1 MTKEDLSLLDNKEWR
16 MNNLY
21 RIVDKQGNSIPFK
34 LNPVQQVVLRGMH
47 NRNICLKAR
56 QLGMS
61 TFSVLSILDDT
72 IFNDNLSS
80 GIVSYSLDHAQHI
93 FKKILGHALDNL
105 TPYAKELAG
114 VTQRSA
120 TEISFRNGSSLRVG
134 TTLRGGTCQ
143 NLLVSEFGK
152 TCARNPIK
160 AEEVVTGTLQ
170 SVPIDGKVIIE
181 STGEGSSSYFYEM
194 CTLATQRGNEK
205 LSPLEYKMFFFPW
218 YTDSNY
224 TMKQDMEMDEV
235 LTKYLDKIAFDADIE
250 LTTGQRNWYAF
261 QKAILGD
268 KVAQEF
274 PSTITE
280 GFLSNSD
287 AYYFQVGVQKAYNES
302 RVLKNPLYDG
312 VEQVYVA
319 MDIGVNDM
327 TCIIFFQ
334 VIHGEIRI
342 IDYYE
347 DNNKGVDFYCNFLQ
361 KDKKYQYRTIFL
373 PHDSVKR
380 DGITVEN
387 SFKLDFE
394 KHFYHTDT
402 EIVVLKRTDKNL
414 NINNA
419 RIKLDRCVFAVT
431 KVKPLI
437 DKLVK
442 YRKQWSESV
451 GRYLDKPLH
460 DIASDASDAFQY
472 AMQGVTHIEALGDS
486 MSVEKLNELKRRS
499 FYGR

>member
-34 LNPVQQVVLRGMH
+34 LNPVQQVVLRNTH
-47 NRNICLKAR
+47 NRVIILKAR
-56 QLGMS
+56 QLGLS
-61 TFSVLSILDDT
+61 TFAVLDILDDT
-72 IFNDNLSS
+72 IFNNNLSS

-134 TTLRGGTCQ
+134 TTLRGGTSQ
-143 NLLVSEFGK
+143 DLLVSEFGK

-181 STGEGSSSYFYEM
+181 STGEGSEGYFAEM
-194 CTLATQRGNEK
+194 VNTAHQHGNEN
-205 LSPLEYKMFFFPW
+205 LSPLQYKLFFFPW
-218 YTDSNY
+218 YTEILY
-224 TMKQDMEMDEV
+224 TLENEMVMDEP
-235 LTKYLDKIAFDADIE
+235 LIKYLDKIAFDANIK
-250 LTTGQRNWYAF
+250 LTEGQRNWYAF

-274 PSTITE
+274 PSTISE
-280 GFLSNSD
+280 AFLSNSD
-287 AYYFQVGVQKAYNES
+287 AYYFQVGIQKAYNEN
-302 RVLKNPLYDG
+302 RVLKNPLYDA

-394 KHFYHTDT
+394 RHFDHTET

-419 RIKLDRCVFAVT
+419 RTKLDRCVFAVT
-431 KVKPLI
+431 KVKPLL
-437 DKLVK
+437 DQMVK
-442 YRKQWSESV
+442 YRKQWSEQF
-451 GRYLDKPLH
+451 GKYLDRPYH
-460 DIASDASDAFQY
+460 GIESHANDAYIY
-472 AMQGVTHIEALGDS
+472 ACQGVTHIEALGDS